1 MMAANFGAGNYAEAL
16 KSISQ
21 AISFFQQQTSFDLK
35 NSPGLDPRIEKLILD
50 IENLK
55 IPDLNNLWGLLGG
68 RYLPSVFYKVRMI
81 TVDSEAIIG
90 QVPVITKTQQS
101 FEVDVES

>member
-1 MMAANFGAGNYAEAL
+1 VESARRTLSAV
-16 KSISQ
+16 S
-21 AISFFQQQTSFDLK
+21 
-35 NSPGLDPRIEKLILD
+35 
-50 IENLK
+50 
-55 IPDLNNLWGLLGG
+55 
-68 RYLPSVFYKVRMI
+68 FYKVRMI